1 MGFELRVSCLLGKCS
16 YRFSHSTSPVK
27 SFNTTLKQLENI
39 PEVELPLSQGLNYIR
54 LFLELLQ

>member
-1 MGFELRVSCLLGKCS
+1 
-16 YRFSHSTSPVK
+16 
-27 SFNTTLKQLENI
+27 LKQLENI